1 MQIYLFFKK
10 KVFLKRKKSV
20 AFCLLLVGVF
30 FNLFVFPKIV

>member
-20 AFCLLLVGVF
+20 AFCLLLVGV
-30 FNLFVFPKIV
+30 LFVFPKIV